1 MEGTALVLKLSELI
15 GLKITFDVDLR
26 DVGKKPHWDV
36 DILRAHCKGS
46 RSDGLFTLPIDY
58 GV

>member
-26 DVGKKPHWDV
+26 DVGKTPHWDV
-36 DILRAHCKGS
+36 DILRAHCKAS
-46 RSDGLFTLPIDY
+46 RCDGLFTLPIDY
-58 GV
+58 RA